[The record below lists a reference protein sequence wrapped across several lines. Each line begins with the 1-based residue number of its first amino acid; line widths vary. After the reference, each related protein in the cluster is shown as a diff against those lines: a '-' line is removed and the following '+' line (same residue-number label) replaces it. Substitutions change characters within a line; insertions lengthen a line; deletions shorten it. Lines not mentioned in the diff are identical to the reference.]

1 MPMPKVGNTW
11 SIVRSQTFLLA
22 NARSNGA
29 NAISIALFGALVA
42 CFSGRVCMTKFRVSA
57 ATSALVLL
65 STINPAVAEGDVALG
80 QKAFQRCSACHSTT
94 DQKKAGPGLG
104 GVVGRVAGSVE
115 GVRYSAAMKSS
126 GLVWDEATLDRF
138 LAAPREVVPKTTMSI
153 VVPKPEDRQNIIA
166 YLKSL
171 SQ

>member
-1 MPMPKVGNTW
+1 
-11 SIVRSQTFLLA
+11 
-22 NARSNGA
+22 
-29 NAISIALFGALVA
+29 
-42 CFSGRVCMTKFRVSA
+42 MTKFRVSA